1 VYAPIRSMPW
11 VITSPVFSHLTKSS
25 LIYFRVAKSHRR
37 LRSGLLNYQS
47 SINHDDFDY
56 KFGGVCGYLIQK
68 YKGLLFLFPE
78 HNVVTVVRTIT
89 RSFYRPLDSV
99 TRRVSPQRMASKTP
113 HLFGLTCSTSV
124 TISWIHHV
132 LIACLSCVLSYWPL
146 SPSDLP
152 SSRSSTCSSP
162 AAAAGSRKRRQ
173 TKNRSALG

>member
-1 VYAPIRSMPW
+1 MGADLHEVFPIPPVLKQKICFVVHRIIAIVYAPIRSMPW

-37 LRSGLLNYQS
+37 LRSGLLNYQC

-89 RSFYRPLDSV
+89 RSFYRPLDCYTQSFASTHGQQDAPSV
-99 TRRVSPQRMASKTP
+99 RTYLLDFR
-113 HLFGLTCSTSV
+113 
-124 TISWIHHV
+124 HH
-132 LIACLSCVLSYWPL
+132 
-146 SPSDLP
+146 
-152 SSRSSTCSSP
+152 
-162 AAAAGSRKRRQ
+162 
-173 TKNRSALG
+173 